1 VIKFAFAWRFT
12 YNTKK
17 SKITDSFITVHAIK
31 GRCVAGG
38 AERILSEPWVCTKI
52 SRIFT
57 VNSSC
62 GSSTGVEL

>member
-38 AERILSEPWVCTKI
+38 AERILSE
-52 SRIFT
+52 S
-57 VNSSC
+57 
-62 GSSTGVEL
+62 